1 MAELYHLGV
10 ATSLVPQLA
19 VLVDPMLSTTPLVAA
34 TGGRQVATRREYVN
48 HLGLWDGKPVLVT
61 TVGVGA
67 PPLAIAVEELARAG
81 MRTVVLMGTA
91 TFVDVNSSW
100 LLPHGAVRGDGT
112 SAQYAPLAFPA
123 VPDPGL
129 RARLADETGGH
140 TSYGLVETVDVLD
153 GASTSPMNIAARDL
167 RCAALFV
174 VAAAKGVRAAAVLA
188 DAGTPDT
195 TGGRAGHDMA
205 GAVLRSLT
213 AADIEE

>member
-10 ATSLVPQLA
+10 ATSLVPRLA
-19 VLVDPMLSTTPLVAA
+19 VLVDPMLPTAPLVAA
-34 TGGRQVATRREYVN
+34 TGGRHVATRREYVN
-48 HLGLWDGKPVLVT
+48 HLGLWDGQPVLVT

-81 MRTVVLMGTA
+81 VQTVVLMGTA
-91 TFVDVNSSW
+91 EFADVDTSW

-123 VPDPGL
+123 LPHPGL
-129 RARLADETGGH
+129 RARLAVESGGH

-153 GASTSPMNIAARDL
+153 GASTSPMAIAARDL

-174 VAAAKGVRAAAVLA
+174 VAAAKRVRAAAVLA
-188 DAGTPDT
+188 DAGTPET
-195 TGGRAGHDMA
+195 MVGRAGHEMA
-205 GAVLRSLT
+205 EAVLRSLT
-213 AADIEE
+213 ATDEE